1 MNYKANINIFD
12 CDGVI
17 LDSNNFKIESL
28 SKALR
33 CFNFSDDRVQEA
45 LNFFKSNFG
54 LSRDQHFKMISKI
67 LGEECDDLKISKV
80 RKLYESSLM
89 IDYKNCQ
96 LIKSNVSFIK
106 SIYSKEKVF
115 IVSASDQCELRSF
128 LPKKIK
134 IIPEERIFGG
144 PRSKLNNIL
153 DLKKK
158 FNDYNFIYYGDSIN
172 DAEASLKAN
181 INFIGLLKYSNS
193 PTELQ
198 KFCTKKNLKTL
209 QSL

>member
-1 MNYKANINIFD
+1 MKYKSNINIFD

-17 LDSNNFKIESL
+17 LDSNDFKIHSL
-28 SKALR
+28 SKALS
-33 CFNFSDDRVQEA
+33 CFKFSVNKVKQV

-54 LSRDQHFKMISKI
+54 LSRDKHFEMIRKI
-67 LGEECDDLKISKV
+67 LDEECDESKISEL
-80 RKLYESSLM
+80 RKLYDSS
-89 IDYKNCQ
+89 IKNDYKNCE

-106 SIYSKEKVF
+106 SICSKEKVF
-115 IVSASDQCELRSF
+115 VVSASDQDELRSF

-153 DLKKK
+153 DIKKK
-158 FNDYNFIYYGDSIN
+158 FNNYNFIYYGDSIK
-172 DAEASLKAN
+172 DAEASLEAD
-181 INFIGLLKYSNS
+181 INFIGLLKHSNS
-193 PTELQ
+193 PDELRN
-198 KFCTKKNLKTL
+198 FCTKKNLKTL